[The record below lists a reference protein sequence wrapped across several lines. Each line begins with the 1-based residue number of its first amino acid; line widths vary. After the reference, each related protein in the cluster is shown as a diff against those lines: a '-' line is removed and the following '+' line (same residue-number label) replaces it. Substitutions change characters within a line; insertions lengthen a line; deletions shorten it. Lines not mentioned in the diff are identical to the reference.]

1 MNNIFIAAV
10 MLLDPDNRLLMVRKK
25 GSSYFQL
32 PGGKLDLE
40 ETYLGAAVREVEEE
54 TGIVLPKEGLVL
66 LGEYAT
72 TAVNETDTIVNGVIF
87 QYILPETIS
96 PKPKAELAE
105 IIWVNKQDINNYK
118 WANLVKEYVLPI
130 WLNRKIG

>member
-40 ETYLGAAVREVEEE
+40 ETYLDAAVREVEEE
-54 TGIVLPKEGLVL
+54 IGIVLLKEGLVL

-87 QYILPETIS
+87 QYILPETINS
-96 PKPKAELAE
+96 KPKAELAE